1 MVEYEVPGIE
11 SSAEI
16 RVDRWG
22 IPHIRAG
29 TRHDV
34 FFTQGF
40 NAARER
46 LWQLDVWRKRGLGLL
61 AADFGPGFLAQDRA
75 SRLFLYRG
83 EMNDEWSAYGN
94 PEARRITEAFV
105 AGINAWIDLTERR
118 PSLRAPEFDRFGT
131 RPARWEARDVVRIRS
146 HARINNLLSE
156 VARARVVARS
166 DIRTDLARK
175 ALRPDHC
182 AAVPEGV
189 SFGDIPSSVLDVFR
203 LATTGLHVTP
213 ARLAVPLDEAWRWTK
228 VDEFGDVRGH
238 EPEGSNNWAV
248 APSRTATGRPI
259 LANDPH
265 RVHTLPSLRYVV
277 HLTAPGVDVIGAGEP
292 ALPGISIGHNGVVAF
307 GMTIFPMDQEDL
319 YVYEIDPRDPSRYR
333 YGGGWETMQVECEQI
348 PVHGHA
354 EQNVQ
359 LKFTRHGP
367 VIYEDPSCGL
377 AYAVR
382 TVWSEPGSSPYFRE
396 SQLSRCSNNG

>member
-1 MVEYEVPGIE
+1 MRSSSASLVEYEVPGIE

-29 TRHDV
+29 TRHDA

-75 SRLFLYRG
+75 ARLFLYRG
-83 EMNDEWSAYGN
+83 EMNDEWSAYVN
-94 PEARRITEAFV
+94 PEAQRITEAFV
-105 AGINAWIDLTERR
+105 AGINAWIALTERR

-146 HARINNLLSE
+146 HARANNLLSE

-213 ARLAVPLDEAWRWTK
+213 ARLAVPLDEAWRWSK

-277 HLTAPGVDVIGAGEP
+277 HLTAPGIDVIGAGEP
-292 ALPGISIGHNGVVAF
+292 ALPGISSA
-307 GMTIFPMDQEDL
+307 T
-319 YVYEIDPRDPSRYR
+319 
-333 YGGGWETMQVECEQI
+333 
-348 PVHGHA
+348 
-354 EQNVQ
+354 
-359 LKFTRHGP
+359 
-367 VIYEDPSCGL
+367 
-377 AYAVR
+377 
-382 TVWSEPGSSPYFRE
+382 TVSWHSA
-396 SQLSRCSNNG
+396 